1 MNMVSSKCRGIL
13 SYNRA
18 VASDTSGLCRS
29 QFLVCW
35 FGWTS
40 SEHNSQTQCCPWT
53 QQAKWVYAGTLTCNT
68 WGYRLTK
75 TMQCQ
80 GPWVIIQ
87 HCLYNVFM
95 YVHFISEVH
104 TCVSSHIEGCSS
116 PVHSI
121 SWPVPSTHDLMCH
134 IILQTRLIVLTRDGS
149 STLALVL
156 KSPLSIFS
164 EVLDGA
170 FKHLVSWS
178 TCGCPQI
185 QSHRIWKHAQV
196 LQLYQNTLT
205 TVHATT
211 QLFVHLKMMSLLIWI
226 V

>member
-1 MNMVSSKCRGIL
+1 MQIPSQFRSHWACHRRRQLCLHCWHWNSYRMIAPWAMNMVSSKCHGIL

-18 VASDTSGLCRS
+18 VASDMSGLCRLFAGLNGHRVNIS
-29 QFLVCW
+29 HRRNVVL
-35 FGWTS
+35 
-40 SEHNSQTQCCPWT
+40 EHNKQSECM
-53 QQAKWVYAGTLTCNT
+53 QAHLQHMGIPTYQDNAMSGAMSDNATLF
-68 WGYRLTK
+68 
-75 TMQCQ
+75 
-80 GPWVIIQ
+80 IQ
-87 HCLYNVFM
+87 YFH
-95 YVHFISEVH
+95 VHFISEVH

-156 KSPLSIFS
+156 KSPLSTFS

-178 TCGCPQI
+178 TCGWLSSNPI
-185 QSHRIWKHAQV
+185 
-196 LQLYQNTLT
+196 T
-205 TVHATT
+205 
-211 QLFVHLKMMSLLIWI
+211 
-226 V
+226 